1 MDNFGRVWTTMS
13 GARVVWLECDDW
25 MLGHM
30 QLLSS
35 GKPLG
40 WSRRPRRG
48 LLPCRGPFSLTHA
61 RRIAGRT
68 PAAEATPGG
77 EHAQQQPALPQAPRE
92 GEPQEAGGE
101 TRRPV
106 LTRRAP
112 SSALAVRLVAARGG
126 MRHVT
131 RYPQARTS
139 PASGPS
145 FRDRCHTP
153 SCTGF
158 SVTGNRDGRH
168 AGKDAHL
175 RVARL
180 RHGLVGG

>member
-1 MDNFGRVWTTMS
+1 MDARPYATPFFGEAPGVVSKATP
-13 GARVVWLECDDW
+13 GASP
-25 MLGHM
+25 MPG
-30 QLLSS
+30 SF
-35 GKPLG
+35 
-40 WSRRPRRG
+40 SR
-48 LLPCRGPFSLTHA
+48 THA

-145 FRDRCHTP
+145 FRDRCRTP

-158 SVTGNRDGRH
+158 SVTGNRDGKH
-168 AGKDAHL
+168 AGKAAHL
-175 RVARL
+175 CVTRFR
-180 RHGLVGG
+180 RGLVGG

>member
-145 FRDRCHTP
+145 FRDRFFLAP
-153 SCTGF
+153 MPVS
-158 SVTGNRDGRH
+158 SVTGNSKLIC
-168 AGKDAHL
+168 AGEMACLSVTRPL
-175 RVARL
+175 RASR
-180 RHGLVGG
+180 VG